1 MRARSWIH
9 PQYSNDER
17 QALLTLA
24 LAAIAAVV
32 CSGLLVAI
40 IR

>member
-1 MRARSWIH
+1 MRASSWVH
-9 PQYSNDER
+9 PRYPNDER
-17 QALLTLA
+17 QAILTLW
-24 LAAIAAVV
+24 LAAIAALV

>member
-1 MRARSWIH
+1 MRATSWINDRY
-9 PQYSNDER
+9 PNDER
-17 QALLTLA
+17 QALLTL
-24 LAAIAAVV
+24 LLTAIMAVV

>member
-1 MRARSWIH
+1 MS
-9 PQYSNDER
+9 SNDER
-17 QALLTLA
+17 QAHLTLWLTA
-24 LAAIAAVV
+24 LAAVV